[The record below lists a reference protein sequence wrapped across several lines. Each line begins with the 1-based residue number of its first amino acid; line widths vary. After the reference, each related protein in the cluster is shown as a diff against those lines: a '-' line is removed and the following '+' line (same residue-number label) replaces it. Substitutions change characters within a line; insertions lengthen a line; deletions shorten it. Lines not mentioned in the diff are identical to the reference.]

1 VEWQWSPIEWILGCF
16 SIASV
21 ALFLLDRAHRSAI
34 KEMRDSCTREQSDMQ
49 RRIDELQRRL
59 GIRGTE

>member
-1 VEWQWSPIEWILGCF
+1 VDWSLINWVLGCV

-34 KEMRDSCTREQSDMQ
+34 AQMRDSCDKEHNEMQ
-49 RRIDELQRRL
+49 RRIDELKKQV
-59 GIRGTE
+59 GGH